1 MGAEATT
8 LDKYRYHE
16 VFMASGDDI
25 DGPSPWKC
33 GGSMWKFVEVFFS
46 WTHNLSRPVLE
57 TYPRMWAGFKR
68 DGTSRDTSE
77 FVILRI
83 NDLVRFPGYGLIR
96 V

>member
-1 MGAEATT
+1 MGAEATN

-57 TYPRMWAGFKR
+57 TYPCSEPSLR
-68 DGTSRDTSE
+68 DVCRNVVMLE
-77 FVILRI
+77 Y
-83 NDLVRFPGYGLIR
+83 YGA
-96 V
+96 